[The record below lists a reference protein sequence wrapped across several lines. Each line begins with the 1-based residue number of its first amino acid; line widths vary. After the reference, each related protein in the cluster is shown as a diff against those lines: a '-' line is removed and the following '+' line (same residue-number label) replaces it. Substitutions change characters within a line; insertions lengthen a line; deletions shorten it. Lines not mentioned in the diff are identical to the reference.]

1 MTYSWTSD
9 TMGPMRNMPDMMSGI
24 TPLIRTGLIWCIDN
38 ILTLL
43 MLALLLGVLCVWA
56 LENGKKRRRRCK

>member
-1 MTYSWTSD
+1 
-9 TMGPMRNMPDMMSGI
+9 MRNMPDMMSGI